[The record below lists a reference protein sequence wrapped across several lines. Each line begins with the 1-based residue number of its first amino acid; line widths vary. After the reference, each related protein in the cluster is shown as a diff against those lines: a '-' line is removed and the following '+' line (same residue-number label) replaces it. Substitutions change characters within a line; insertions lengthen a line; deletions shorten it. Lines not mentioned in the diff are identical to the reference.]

1 MPPAAA
7 PRQPSPAGTLATAA
21 PPHGRALRGCE
32 VCRRWEGVAL
42 CADCLDRFA
51 APRPRCARCGL
62 ALGVAAPACGHC
74 LREAPPF
81 AATVCAFDY
90 AFPWDRLI
98 AEFKFNARPELA
110 RPLAQRLLQALNEAG
125 AVEGAGLA
133 GAARP
138 DVLLPVPLAPARL
151 AERGYNQAW
160 ELARELARA
169 LALPADATLLQRPAD
184 GAHQAQLTRDERR
197 RNLRGAFLV
206 DPLRRGEL
214 AGRHVALVDD
224 VMTTGA
230 TLREA
235 AVALLRA
242 GAASV
247 SAWVLARTPDD

>member
-1 MPPAAA
+1 MTSTAASVTAPPPGRA
-7 PRQPSPAGTLATAA
+7 PRA
-21 PPHGRALRGCE
+21 CE
-32 VCRRWEGVAL
+32 ICRRWTDVAL
-42 CADCLDRFA
+42 CADCLARFA

-62 ALGVAAPACGHC
+62 ALGVAASACGAC
-74 LREAPPF
+74 LREPPAL

-98 AEFKFNARPELA
+98 AEFKFHARPELA
-110 RPLAQRLLQALNEAG
+110 RPLAARLCQALQAAPTP
-125 AVEGAGLA
+125 
-133 GAARP
+133 RP
-138 DVLLPVPLAPARL
+138 DLLLPVPLAPARL

-160 ELARELARA
+160 ELARELART

-197 RNLRGAFLV
+197 RNLRAAFMV

-230 TLREA
+230 TLHEA
-235 AVALLRA
+235 AGALLRA